1 MKKILL
7 CVSCMLIALTW
18 ATSCGDKDNKQAA
31 PVASKNQ
38 STTKESTYSGGPLP
52 IAYVDRDTIMM
63 KYNLAIDLTE
73 QMEKKRSALEQEE
86 KNQTGTLQKQQEA
99 MQKKMQN
106 NQYASEEAFKAD
118 QTHYMNLQKTAET
131 KLLNLQNEIQKM
143 MVDGQTVLMD
153 SVENFIQY
161 YNKKKGY
168 AAILYKDATI
178 FIDPSLD
185 ITNEVVEGLNARY
198 NKVSK

>member
-52 IAYVDRDTIMM
+52 IAYVDTEELMK
-63 KYNLAIDLTE
+63 KYNFAIDLSE
-73 QMEKKRSALEQEE
+73 QKEKKESSMKQEMEKQRGVLEKQEMDM
-86 KNQTGTLQKQQEA
+86 N
-99 MQKKMQN
+99 KKLQN
-106 NQYASEEAFKAD
+106 NQYTSEEAFKSD
-118 QTHYMNLQKTAET
+118 QAHLANLQKTAQD
-131 KLLNLQNEIQKM
+131 KMLNLQQEY
-143 MVDGQTVLMD
+143 
-153 SVENFIQY
+153 ENFQTNNAKALQDSIDNFIKE

-168 AAILYKDATI
+168 AAILYKEATI

>member
-7 CVSCMLIALTW
+7 CAGCLLIALTGI
-18 ATSCGDKDNKQAA
+18 TSCGGKDNKVEA
-31 PVASKNQ
+31 PAPSKNQ

-52 IAYVDRDTIMM
+52 IAYVDRDTIMTQ
-63 KYNLAIDLTE
+63 YNLAIDLTE

-86 KNQTGTLQKQQEA
+86 NNQSNLLQKQQET

-106 NQYASEEAFKAD
+106 NQYTSEEQFKAD
-118 QTHYMNLQKTAET
+118 QAHLMNLQKTAET
-131 KLLNLQNEIQKM
+131 KIYNLQNEIQKM
-143 MVDGQTVLMD
+143 MVDSQTVLMD
-153 SVENFIQY
+153 SVENFIQE

-185 ITNEVVEGLNARY
+185 ITDEVVEGLNARY